1 MLLFILTII
10 AKTVIIELA
19 IELLRQAL
27 YAVTFNAWAG
37 RMLVGTNK
45 HPQFD
50 WWLNILESVFVVA
63 LLLMNFSMLFIII
76 LVFLL
81 MLLLKELGNRLIA
94 R

>member
-1 MLLFILTII
+1 MIFFILTII

-27 YAVTFNAWAG
+27 HGLTFNAWAG

-63 LLLMNFSMLFIII
+63 LLFMSFSMPFIII
-76 LVFLL
+76 SVFLI
-81 MLLLKELGNRLIA
+81 MLLLKELGNRVIA